1 MSGVRIPL
9 FPCFGISMGFES
21 SSFRKLRDVIPNAR
35 YAVAVSGGVDS
46 MTLMRLVALFHK
58 SSASVGSPTILT
70 VNHGFRP
77 EAVDEVSFVHEQ
89 ATILGLECRVLHW
102 HSHVQKKSQVVAR
115 NIRYQLL
122 LQWCSEHGV
131 RFLLTAHTKNDQAET
146 VLIRLERGSGID
158 GLAGIREYSMIEHV
172 MVIRPLLDFTR
183 REIQEYAMQHQQP
196 WIEDPSNSDL
206 KYRRTFYRNFINN
219 SENPEILINR
229 LSNTALHMQRSLSC
243 ILHYVQGAMDSCLEF
258 NPLGYVVIKHDVFRN
273 LQHEIASRLFLLIIT
288 TIGNKSLKP
297 RFSKFSSAFS
307 KVRSISSFAS
317 FTLHGCMILKTC
329 DGNIVVAREVSS
341 IVPKTYLH
349 GTTRLLWDS
358 RFELRLE
365 FLDCF
370 DTSLPSTFAVSE
382 KQESTCGRVTEHR
395 AATAMQVYISP
406 LDSNPI
412 PEHLRGINKYVVQG
426 LPVLICGDKVLAY
439 PLQKH
444 NINGVPVVSIE
455 RVLLKERMM
464 NLICNQ
470 LDQ

>member
-1 MSGVRIPL
+1 MSV
-9 FPCFGISMGFES
+9 GFES
-21 SSFRKLRDVIPNAR
+21 SSFRKLRDIVPNAQ

-77 EAVDEVSFVHEQ
+77 EARNEVSFVHEQ
-89 ATILGLECRVLHW
+89 ATMLGLECHMLHW
-102 HSHVQKKSQVVAR
+102 ENPIRKKSQVVAR

-122 LQWCSEHGV
+122 LQWCSAHNV
-131 RFLLTAHTKNDQAET
+131 KVLLTAHTKNDQAET

-158 GLAGIREYSMIEHV
+158 GLAGIRERSVIGDV
-172 MVIRPLLDFTR
+172 TIIRPLLDFTR
-183 REIQEYAMQHQQP
+183 REIQEYAIQHQQP
-196 WIEDPSNSDL
+196 WIEDPSNSDP

-219 SENPEILINR
+219 CKHPEILISR
-229 LSNTALHMQRSLSC
+229 LSSTALHMQRSLSC
-243 ILHYVQGAMDSCLEF
+243 ILHYVQNALDSCLEF
-258 NPLGYVVIKHDVFRN
+258 TPFGYVVIKHDVFRN
-273 LQHEIASRLFLLIIT
+273 LQDEIASRLFLLLIM
-288 TIGNKSLKP
+288 TIGNKPLKP
-297 RFSKFSSAFS
+297 RFSKFSSALS
-307 KVRSISSFAS
+307 KVRSTAGFAS

-329 DGNIVVAREVSS
+329 DSNIIVAREVSS

-349 GTTRLLWDS
+349 GETRLLWDS
-358 RFELRLE
+358 RFELHIE
-365 FLDCF
+365 FSDCF
-370 DTSLPSTFAVSE
+370 DTSLPSTSEMSE
-382 KQESTCGRVTEHR
+382 KQESTCGSVTER
-395 AATAMQVYISP
+395 KAASAMQVSISP